1 VTIDGPSPPD
11 TSAPAGVLGK
21 ERGMRRAITMLVGS
35 AMLCLGLA
43 SPTLATTAR
52 ESFSCD
58 TVIVD
63 GSEDGGHQWQTGTI
77 LHVRGWSATYTM
89 TGSMTFRY
97 DEALESGTGG
107 IAGTAV
113 TRFDFVSA
121 VWKGST
127 VGHGYGSLAGWQTR
141 GSIVEQFDG
150 TVVETGFAF
159 RPGS

>member
-1 VTIDGPSPPD
+1 
-11 TSAPAGVLGK
+11 
-21 ERGMRRAITMLVGS
+21 MRRAITMLVGS

-43 SPTLATTAR
+43 SPALATTTR

-63 GSEDGGHQWQTGTI
+63 GSEDGGHQWQTGMI
-77 LHVRGWSATYTM
+77 LHVRGWSATYTATGSPICAGTTRVVVSYNLDLATK

-150 TVVETGFAF
+150 TVVESGFAF